1 MKNPWLWYLGFLG
14 IQLDLRLELKKRET
28 IKTKIKEYRKEL
40 KMTQEEL
47 AEAVD
52 VTRQTIIA
60 LEQGKYNPSL
70 ILAYKV
76 TKALKREHIEDVF
89 EIENEDLNS

>member
-1 MKNPWLWYLGFLG
+1 M
-14 IQLDLRLELKKRET
+14 
-28 IKTKIKEYRKEL
+28 KTKIKELRKEL

-70 ILAYKV
+70 ILAYKI
-76 TKALKREHIEDVF
+76 TKVLRKEHIEDVF
-89 EIENEDLNS
+89 DLNEIEF

>member
-1 MKNPWLWYLGFLG
+1 M
-14 IQLDLRLELKKRET
+14 
-28 IKTKIKEYRKEL
+28 KTKIKEHRKEL

-60 LEQGKYNPSL
+60 LEQGRYNPSL
-70 ILAYKV
+70 ILAYRI
-76 TKALKREHIEDVF
+76 TKALKRKYIEDVF
-89 EIENEDLNS
+89 DLEKIEINQ

>member
-1 MKNPWLWYLGFLG
+1 MKTE
-14 IQLDLRLELKKRET
+14 IKKF
-28 IKTKIKEYRKEL
+28 RKEL

-60 LEQGKYNPSL
+60 LEQGRYNPSL
-70 ILAYKV
+70 ILAYNV
-76 TKALKREHIEDVF
+76 TKALKRKNIQEVF
-89 EIENEDLNS
+89 ILEEI

>member
-1 MKNPWLWYLGFLG
+1 M
-14 IQLDLRLELKKRET
+14 
-28 IKTKIKEYRKEL
+28 KTKIKEYRKEL

-60 LEQGKYNPSL
+60 LEQGRYNPSL
-70 ILAYKV
+70 LLAYNV
-76 TKALKREHIEDVF
+76 TKALKRKNIEEVF
-89 EIENEDLNS
+89 IFENEI

>member
-1 MKNPWLWYLGFLG
+1 M
-14 IQLDLRLELKKRET
+14 
-28 IKTKIKEYRKEL
+28 KTKIKEYRKEL

-60 LEQGKYNPSL
+60 LEQGRYNPSL
-70 ILAYKV
+70 ILAYRI
-76 TKALKREHIEDVF
+76 TKALKRRYIEEVF
-89 EIENEDLNS
+89 ELEEIKL

>member
-1 MKNPWLWYLGFLG
+1 M
-14 IQLDLRLELKKRET
+14 
-28 IKTKIKEYRKEL
+28 KTKIKEYRKEL

-60 LEQGKYNPSL
+60 LEQGRYNPSL

-76 TKALKREHIEDVF
+76 TKALKKEAIEEVF
-89 EIENEDLNS
+89 EFPSDI

>member
-1 MKNPWLWYLGFLG
+1 M
-14 IQLDLRLELKKRET
+14 
-28 IKTKIKEYRKEL
+28 KTKIKELRKEL

-60 LEQGKYNPSL
+60 LEQGRYNPSL
-70 ILAYKV
+70 ILAYKI
-76 TKALKREHIEDVF
+76 TKVLKKQHIEDIF
-89 EIENEDLNS
+89 DLEEIEM

>member
-1 MKNPWLWYLGFLG
+1 MRKKMKT
-14 IQLDLRLELKKRET
+14 R
-28 IKTKIKEYRKEL
+28 IKEYRKEL

-60 LEQGKYNPSL
+60 LEQGRYNPSL
-70 ILAYKV
+70 ILAYRV
-76 TKALKREHIEDVF
+76 TKALMRRQIEDVF
-89 EIENEDLNS
+89 VLDEIEMG

>member
-1 MKNPWLWYLGFLG
+1 M
-14 IQLDLRLELKKRET
+14 
-28 IKTKIKEYRKEL
+28 KTKIKEYRRGL

-60 LEQGKYNPSL
+60 LEQGRYNPSL
-70 ILAYKV
+70 LLAYKI
-76 TKALKREHIEDVF
+76 TNALKRRHIEEVF
-89 EIENEDLNS
+89 DLEK

>member
-1 MKNPWLWYLGFLG
+1 MKPN
-14 IQLDLRLELKKRET
+14 
-28 IKTKIKEYRKEL
+28 IKEYRKEL

-70 ILAYKV
+70 ILAYKI
-76 TKALKREHIEDVF
+76 TKALKRRYIEEVF
-89 EIENEDLNS
+89 ELDDIEL